1 MSYLNHCRIVQGTYG
16 RAPTSKLSKLSG
28 LGEDTL
34 AATEQGPA
42 GWGPDGAMVTQVAE
56 WFLDWNMFLYW
67 EPTKQNAME
76 WTSPLLFTWFA
87 EKNLSYV
94 PWVLQWLESTPGQR
108 GKSNLSST
116 HFSIN
121 DMNSREECAHIRYFS
136 PMPSPPG
143 STHPWPGEGV
153 QIQSSDVGASL
164 PKSLLG
170 EPGRNPQVEGLPHY
184 SCWQMDVLNVPHPIR
199 IKHPPHV
206 PSFAER
212 WAARNPAR
220 KWLACRQRRRK
231 NVPRRCQP
239 QMRTDGLRGLRV
251 KVHGIQLF
259 HDHTNELT
267 STIASFVALQ
277 LLEYPNLPSTAT
289 FRAI

>member
-1 MSYLNHCRIVQGTYG
+1 MLKIDHWVVRFVSYLNHCRIVQGTYG
-16 RAPTSKLSKLSG
+16 RGPTSKLSKLSG

-42 GWGPDGAMVTQVAE
+42 GWGPDGVMVTGSPQNKM
-56 WFLDWNMFLYW
+56 LWNERPRFCSLGLLKRTCPMSYGCFSDLSQSLASEASQTFPAPISPYMTW
-67 EPTKQNAME
+67 IQGRNVPTFDISHQCLRHQAQRIHDQ
-76 WTSPLLFTWFA
+76 
-87 EKNLSYV
+87 EKVCKFNLV
-94 PWVLQWLESTPGQR
+94 MLVHHFPRVWWV
-108 GKSNLSST
+108 N
-116 HFSIN
+116 
-121 DMNSREECAHIRYFS
+121 
-136 PMPSPPG
+136 
-143 STHPWPGEGV
+143 
-153 QIQSSDVGASL
+153 
-164 PKSLLG
+164 LG
-170 EPGRNPQVEGLPHY
+170 EKQQVEGLPHY
-184 SCWQMDVLNVPHPIR
+184 SCWQMHVLNVPHPIR

-259 HDHTNELT
+259 NDHTNELK
-267 STIASFVALQ
+267 STMASFVALQ